1 MPILDVAVDQL
12 KKWVYPYTLVINGY
26 TDDKGTAE
34 YNQKLS
40 ERRANSVLNYFAS
53 KGIASTKMKAFGYGL
68 LDPIASNATDEGR
81 ALNRRV
87 ELDLLQ

>member
-1 MPILDVAVDQL
+1 MTA
-12 KKWVYPYTLVINGY
+12 NS
-26 TDDKGTAE
+26 GTAE

-40 ERRANSVLNYFAS
+40 ERPANSVLDYFAS
-53 KGIASTKMKAFGYGL
+53 KGIASSKMKALGYGFY
-68 LDPIASNATDEGR
+68 DPIADNKTEEGR